1 MSDPPVDVPVEVLLS
16 QLAKSIVAEEKLV
29 VLEAKS
35 REAQA
40 GKAVQERT
48 RRDVRL
54 PT

>member
-1 MSDPPVDVPVEVLLS
+1 MSEPPADVPMEVLIS
-16 QLAKSIVAEEKLV
+16 QIGKSIIAEEKLV

-35 REAQA
+35 REAPA
-40 GKAVQERT
+40 GKTVQDRT